1 MDEEIKFAQ
10 VYWSVSDVRLELEDQ
25 SKMWTTQK
33 CEELLSEA
41 EEEMKD
47 EMIQA
52 GRRVLENRVAKAL

>member
-1 MDEEIKFAQ
+1 MDDEIKFAQ

-25 SKMWTTQK
+25 SAMWTTQK
-33 CEELLSEA
+33 CEELLSEM
-41 EEEMKD
+41 EEELKD

>member
-1 MDEEIKFAQ
+1 MDDEIKFAQ